1 MASRFFPWVP
11 LSECYNGRRRRG
23 IFGKRCESLRQAR
36 SISETDAAD
45 VKDMQL
51 SLLGPGLVRVA
62 VQMDSERV
70 QRDAKGV
77 VQIGLTGKTP
87 WRDDCV

>member
-1 MASRFFPWVP
+1 M
-11 LSECYNGRRRRG
+11 
-23 IFGKRCESLRQAR
+23 
-36 SISETDAAD
+36 
-45 VKDMQL
+45 KDMQL